1 MKTPKPGQ
9 YTWING
15 VQYRA
20 KRRICGCNGCA
31 LDDFFRCPNIVD
43 CRNGKKPLECY
54 DNDIIL
60 VRV

>member
-1 MKTPKPGQ
+1 MKTPRPGQ

-20 KRRICGCNGCA
+20 KRRTYGCNGCV
-31 LDDFFRCPNIVD
+31 LDDFLLCPNIVD
-43 CRNGKKPLECY
+43 RRNGKRPLECY
-54 DNDIIL
+54 NKDIIL

>member
-9 YTWING
+9 YFWLNG

-20 KRRICGCNGCA
+20 KRRTHGCTGCS
-31 LDDFFRCPNIVD
+31 LDDFYICPNIVD
-43 CRNGKKPLECY
+43 SRNGQRPLQCA
-54 DNDIIL
+54 NNNIIL

>member
-9 YTWING
+9 YFWLNG

-20 KRRICGCNGCA
+20 KRRTHGCNGCA
-31 LDDFFRCPNIVD
+31 LDDVFLCPNIVD
-43 CRNGKKPLECY
+43 SRNGIRPLDCSL
-54 DNDIIL
+54 NDIIL

>member
-9 YTWING
+9 YIWING

-43 CRNGKKPLECY
+43 YRNGKKQLECY

>member
-31 LDDFFRCPNIVD
+31 LDDLLRCPNIVD
-43 CRNGKKPLECY
+43 SRNGKRLF
-54 DNDIIL
+54 IL
-60 VRV
+60 FI

>member
-9 YTWING
+9 YTWVNG

-31 LDDFFRCPNIVD
+31 LDDLLRCPNIVD
-43 CRNGKKPLECY
+43 SRNGKRLLKCSE
-54 DNDIIL
+54 NNIIL
-60 VRV
+60 TRV